1 MVNLVLNVTQQEQI
15 YYVGHSQGTVMGF
28 AGFSSMP
35 ELASKIKLFVA
46 LAPVTTVTYIQ
57 GLFKF
62 ISDFYKELE
71 VSWCRSK
78 VCWTAIFVLGL
89 NSAEFLHS

>member
-1 MVNLVLNVTQQEQI
+1 MVDLVLNVTQQEQI